1 MAAKRVAL
9 VIGNQNYEHLTDLTK
24 TLNDAQSMAKTLEED
39 LGFSVI
45 SGVDLQRREM
55 LGKINELVNS
65 VAKDDVV
72 FFYYSGH
79 GISLGAENYLLPV
92 DLRKPREGEDQLVAA
107 DSYGVET
114 VTRSILAKGA
124 KAVFAVIDACRDNPL
139 ATSNGKSIGA
149 GQGLA
154 KIDAAEGVFVLFA
167 AGLGQVALDRLSDG
181 DADPNSVF
189 TRKLI
194 PLLKT
199 RGLSQV
205 DLAKRV
211 QTEVNELARTIGHA
225 QKPAYYDEILG
236 FVTLNEQG
244 EACAPDTRPEPALSA
259 AAQDWETVKGSGSRA
274 VVEAFRDKYG
284 DDPIYRGLADEK
296 LAALHAPE
304 PGSSIS
310 SRRGGGEPCQC
321 TSRARARANGVRPAS
336 KGSRAEHG
344 VQGRAATPPNRLVAE
359 AQATVKAR
367 EAELTAA
374 PSELAPKRIIL
385 VDELDCQQSRRA
397 FASILYLA
405 KFGIGYSFSHTACF
419 R

>member
-1 MAAKRVAL
+1 MASLVRLILALLIAASGLVDDAAEASAAKRVAL

-92 DLRKPREGEDQLVAA
+92 DLPKPREGEDQLVAA

-149 GQGLA
+149 SQGLA

-211 QTEVNELARTIGHA
+211 QTEVNELAR
-225 QKPAYYDEILG
+225 D
-236 FVTLNEQG
+236 
-244 EACAPDTRPEPALSA
+244 DRPCP
-259 AAQDWETVKGSGSRA
+259 
-274 VVEAFRDKYG
+274 
-284 DDPIYRGLADEK
+284 
-296 LAALHAPE
+296 
-304 PGSSIS
+304 
-310 SRRGGGEPCQC
+310 
-321 TSRARARANGVRPAS
+321 
-336 KGSRAEHG
+336 
-344 VQGRAATPPNRLVAE
+344 
-359 AQATVKAR
+359 KAR
-367 EAELTAA
+367 L
-374 PSELAPKRIIL
+374 L
-385 VDELDCQQSRRA
+385 
-397 FASILYLA
+397 
-405 KFGIGYSFSHTACF
+405 
-419 R
+419 